1 MTVIANVIVKI
12 TTKTK
17 VMKQFMIHSK
27 HKVKQQSTLENT
39 FQFTGLIIQFTQLL
53 GMTGLQK
60 VALDFA

>member
-1 MTVIANVIVKI
+1 MTVITNVIVKI

-27 HKVKQQSTLENT
+27 HKAKRQSTLEST
-39 FQFTGLIIQFTQLL
+39 VQFTGLIIRLAQLL
-53 GMTGLQK
+53 GMTGHQK